1 MLHSIGEA
9 AGLTPTLARL
19 LADGMRSDDTA
30 LPFQAPKSMLNV
42 PLSGARRFAAQSWS
56 FQRMRAVGKA
66 HGATLNDV
74 LLAMCSGALRRYLL
88 DADALP
94 AESLVAAIPVAL
106 PVDRDTDGG
115 NAVTMV
121 LCSLAT
127 DIDDPHERLRR
138 IHTSML
144 AAKNVMAG
152 RSALQI
158 SLFGLATATGPAAAN
173 LLPGFAGR
181 ARPAYNLVIS
191 NVPGPRSTLYWNGA
205 RAVGWYPVSIP
216 TEGNAVN
223 ITVVSYA
230 DNIEFGLIGC
240 RRSIPHLQ
248 RLLDDLE
255 HSLRE
260 LESAPA
266 SSLQGQK
273 TSDRNSKGY
282 VTVAILDR
290 FRLDDRVAVVT
301 GASSGLGVAFA
312 RAFAEA
318 GADVVL
324 AARRPDRLQQTAACV
339 RAAGRSALCVP
350 TDIADPAQVQHMV
363 EAAMAQFGKID
374 ILINNAGIGTAIPA
388 TREAP
393 EQFRQVI
400 DVNLNGAYWAA
411 QACARVMRPG
421 STIVNISS
429 VLGLTTASLPQAAY
443 SASKAG
449 LIGLTRDLAQ
459 QWGTRKGIRVNALAP
474 GFFESEMT
482 DEYPDGYLDRMTPR
496 MVLGRIGNPDEL
508 AASAIWL
515 ASDASGYVTGQ
526 TVAVDGGITIT

>member
-1 MLHSIGEA
+1 
-9 AGLTPTLARL
+9 
-19 LADGMRSDDTA
+19 
-30 LPFQAPKSMLNV
+30 
-42 PLSGARRFAAQSWS
+42 
-56 FQRMRAVGKA
+56 
-66 HGATLNDV
+66 
-74 LLAMCSGALRRYLL
+74 
-88 DADALP
+88 
-94 AESLVAAIPVAL
+94 
-106 PVDRDTDGG
+106 
-115 NAVTMV
+115 
-121 LCSLAT
+121 
-127 DIDDPHERLRR
+127 
-138 IHTSML
+138 
-144 AAKNVMAG
+144 
-152 RSALQI
+152 
-158 SLFGLATATGPAAAN
+158 
-173 LLPGFAGR
+173 
-181 ARPAYNLVIS
+181 
-191 NVPGPRSTLYWNGA
+191 
-205 RAVGWYPVSIP
+205 
-216 TEGNAVN
+216 
-223 ITVVSYA
+223 
-230 DNIEFGLIGC
+230 
-240 RRSIPHLQ
+240 
-248 RLLDDLE
+248 
-255 HSLRE
+255 
-260 LESAPA
+260 
-266 SSLQGQK
+266 
-273 TSDRNSKGY
+273 

-324 AARRPDRLQQTAACV
+324 AARRPDRLQQTAASV

-363 EAAMAQFGKID
+363 EAAMAKFGKID
-374 ILINNAGIGTAIPA
+374 TLINNAGVGTAVPA
-388 TREAP
+388 TRETP

-429 VLGLTTASLPQAAY
+429 VLGLTTAKLPQAAY

-496 MVLGRIGNPDEL
+496 MVLGRIGNPAEL